1 MMTIAEKIRYFR
13 TAFGMTQETLSELS
27 GINVATIK
35 KYEYGERNPKPDQIL
50 KITKALGISIYAFM
64 DFDIS
69 TVSDVISL
77 IMKLDEQTCIHF
89 DYKTDKADSSE
100 KTSVALSFEDPQI
113 NKAVIEYI
121 DIKKRLSDAEAA
133 YDAIS
138 LEARTE
144 EHDKKLLAV
153 REEMNAARLKIL
165 RNAADVRKNPG

>member
-77 IMKLDEQTCIHF
+77 IMKLDEQTGISF
-89 DYKTDKADSSE
+89 DT
-100 KTSVALSFEDPQI
+100 
-113 NKAVIEYI
+113 
-121 DIKKRLSDAEAA
+121 
-133 YDAIS
+133 IS
-138 LEARTE
+138 
-144 EHDKKLLAV
+144 
-153 REEMNAARLKIL
+153 KIL
-165 RNAADVRKNPG
+165 NTDREPNTVTLGKLAAALGVEPEELMKNED